1 MRGIRRCMEGE
12 GGNEMA
18 DDIAMEIEQILV
30 AAWGNFFDDYNK
42 KVPKYPESWE
52 GRRLNEKE
60 AKESHW
66 ICWNEYDLMFHI
78 GRFFYEALKKK
89 EDSKFSN
96 IEIHFEKNINFANFK
111 DYEFANRLNKLNENL
126 KMNKGPK
133 VDMII
138 AYENKNSPF
147 LLCAEVKYFH
157 SASEHYQKTPIEK
170 ITDDVKKLK
179 AIRDCEIAK
188 RVIFMLFDDYY
199 WFTNE
204 KTAKGIENELRK
216 IKEDEKI
223 EVLFYSSKAKLEKY
237 QYK

>member
-1 MRGIRRCMEGE
+1 MSFPKHIRTKE

-18 DDIAMEIEQILV
+18 NDIAMEIEQMLV
-30 AAWGNFFDDYNK
+30 EAWKKFSDYYDK
-42 KVPKYPESWE
+42 KAPEYPKSW
-52 GRRLNEKE
+52 GLDKKG

-89 EDSKFSN
+89 ENNNFSN
-96 IEIHFEKNINFANFK
+96 IEIHFEKNINSTNFK
-111 DYEFANRLNKLNENL
+111 DYEFANRLNKLKENL
-126 KMNKGPK
+126 KMKRGPK

-147 LLCAEVKYFH
+147 LLCAEMKYFH

-170 ITDDVKKLK
+170 ITDDIKKLK
-179 AIRDCEIAK
+179 AIRDCKIAK
-188 RVIFMLFDDYY
+188 RVVFMLFDDYY
-199 WFTNE
+199 CFKDE

-216 IKEDEKI
+216 IRENEKI
-223 EVLFYSSKAKLEKY
+223 EVLSHSSKAKLK
-237 QYK
+237 KSK